1 MKKFFLFLPVIVC
14 LFTSAINARSYP
26 DSLSTGEARKGRFL
40 LSAGAGFIEGAG
52 VNINVEYGL
61 VGNRKTGALT
71 AGLFGSG
78 MWHSRPLREFY
89 GGAPDADIDE
99 SYYAAGIRATY
110 RYELLHRLE
119 IYVALWTGMLCHKG
133 YAVSFNLYQSG
144 HWEGSTYY
152 SSGGR
157 SNRYEKFPV
166 YEYLWHG
173 GGYLGFRYHFSNAVG
188 LYVEGGYGIPI
199 INAGFTFSF

>member
-1 MKKFFLFLPVIVC
+1 MYEKVFFILPVIVC
-14 LFTSAINARSYP
+14 LYTSAIHARPYP
-26 DSLSTGEARKGRFL
+26 DSLSTGEARKRRFL
-40 LSAGAGFIEGAG
+40 ISAGAGFIEGAG

-61 VGNRKTGALT
+61 LGNRKTGALM

-78 MWHSRPLREFY
+78 MWYSRSLREFH

-99 SYYAAGIRATY
+99 TYYAAGIRATY

-119 IYVALWTGMLCHKG
+119 IYVTLWTGMLCQKG
-133 YAVSFNLYQSG
+133 YAVGFDHRSG
-144 HWEGSTYY
+144 YWEGSVYY

-157 SNRYEKFPV
+157 SNRYEKYPF
-166 YEYLWHG
+166 YEYLWQG

-188 LYVEGGYGIPI
+188 LYVEGGYGISI
-199 INAGFTFSF
+199 INAGFAFSF